1 MGFKLLVQNLK
12 TSNKHAQLAW
22 GLNSLLKIKNSMLG
36 IKETT

>member
-1 MGFKLLVQNLK
+1 MGFKLLVQNFK
-12 TSNKHAQLAW
+12 NSNKHAQLAW